1 MNHANFFSPEELIP
15 ESNIVIFSPHYDDV
29 LLGLGGYILGLNA
42 SGLRSSKTFRVQL
55 IFSRSNYQV
64 GSGAENYDRS
74 LERIKFATGNR
85 LMEDL
90 ECLDEL
96 LGEHNYSYELLRE
109 KEALLRGKVLTDGTM
124 EFPHGMYPEF
134 GEEEWQILTRLQQ
147 LIRSWADRDN
157 TALVFPLAIKE
168 HIDHFI
174 TREAALTT
182 AKELGSKLKC
192 SIYFQE
198 DKPYAGIQTIQETAR
213 ILEFI
218 EINHL
223 EPRLYRTYPEK
234 IIDLAFRYYISQVED
249 VYRVGVLQRAEELR
263 SSHGLSEPSDCL
275 YAYPK

>member
-1 MNHANFFSPEELIP
+1 MNQAKLFSLEELIP

-42 SGLRSSKTFRVQL
+42 NGLQSSKKFHIQL
-55 IFSRSNYQV
+55 VFSSSNYQA
-64 GSGAENYDRS
+64 GSGTANYDRS

-109 KEALLRGKVLTDGTM
+109 KEALLRGKILANGTM
-124 EFPHGMYPEF
+124 EFPHGMYTEF
-134 GEEEWQILTRLQQ
+134 GEEEWQIFTRLQKI
-147 LIRSWADRDN
+147 IRSWADYDN

-174 TREAALTT
+174 TREAAITT
-182 AKELGSKLKC
+182 ANELGSKLKC

-198 DKPYAGIQTIQETAR
+198 DKPYAGIQVTEEVER
-213 ILEFI
+213 ILKFVET
-218 EINHL
+218 NQL
-223 EPRLYRTYPEK
+223 ETRLYRTYPEK
-234 IIDLAFRYYISQVED
+234 IIDLAFRHYISQVED
-249 VYRVGVLQRAEELR
+249 VYRVGVFQRAEEL
-263 SSHGLSEPSDCL
+263 SSLHGLSEPCDCI
-275 YAYPK
+275 YAYTK

>member
-1 MNHANFFSPEELIP
+1 MNHVKFYSLEELIP

-42 SGLRSSKTFRVQL
+42 NGLRPSKTFYVQL
-55 IFSRSNYQV
+55 IFSHSNHQV
-64 GSGAENYDRS
+64 GSGAANYDRS

-85 LMEDL
+85 LMEDI

-109 KEALLRGKVLTDGTM
+109 KEALLRGKVLADGAM

-134 GEEEWQILTRLQQ
+134 GKEEWQIFTRLQQ
-147 LIRSWADRDN
+147 IIRSWADHDN

-174 TREAALTT
+174 TREAAITT
-182 AKELGSKLKC
+182 ANELGSKLMC

-198 DKPYAGIQTIQETAR
+198 DKPYAGIQTTEEVER
-213 ILEFI
+213 ISKFVLT
-218 EINHL
+218 NHL
-223 EPRLYRTYPEK
+223 ETRLYRTYPEK
-234 IIDLAFRYYISQVED
+234 IIDLAFRHYISQVED
-249 VYRVGVLQRAEELR
+249 VYRAGVLQRAEELR
-263 SSHGLSEPSDCL
+263 NLYGIAEPCDCL